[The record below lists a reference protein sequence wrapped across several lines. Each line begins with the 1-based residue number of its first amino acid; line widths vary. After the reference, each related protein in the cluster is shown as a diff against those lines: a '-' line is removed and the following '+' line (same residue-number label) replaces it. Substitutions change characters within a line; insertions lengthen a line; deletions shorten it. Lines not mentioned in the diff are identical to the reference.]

1 MSDTTRPQYPVG
13 KAVVSA
19 ENGDKIGKLVDVRS
33 DEITLAPEWL
43 VVDPGP
49 FRAADYVPARSVYRS
64 ADGSVVVPFTKSV
77 VKNSPP
83 ARDVLTPEVAEQLR
97 RYYGAAA

>member
-1 MSDTTRPQYPVG
+1 
-13 KAVVSA
+13 
-19 ENGDKIGKLVDVRS
+19 
-33 DEITLAPEWL
+33 
-43 VVDPGP
+43 
-49 FRAADYVPARSVYRS
+49 
-64 ADGSVVVPFTKSV
+64 VPFTKSV

>member
-1 MSDTTRPQYPVG
+1 MREEARPQYPVG

-19 ENGDKIGKLVDVRS
+19 ENGNKIGKLVDVRS
-33 DEITLAPEWL
+33 DGITLAPEWL

-49 FRAADYVPARSVYRS
+49 FRAAHYVPARSAYRS

-77 VKNSPP
+77 VTHSPA

-97 RYYGAAA
+97 RYYGVAA